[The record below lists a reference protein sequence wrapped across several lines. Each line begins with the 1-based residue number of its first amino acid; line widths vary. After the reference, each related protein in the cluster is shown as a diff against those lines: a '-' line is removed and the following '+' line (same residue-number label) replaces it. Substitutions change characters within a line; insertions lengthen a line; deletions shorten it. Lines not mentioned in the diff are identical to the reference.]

1 MMNVFTDIAVSGY
14 LPQRSLAG
22 FPKLEKKKKKQ
33 KTAKVY
39 TNTSHGAP
47 PSSVQSNMCIFFRLC
62 QTNEMKM
69 P

>member
-1 MMNVFTDIAVSGY
+1 MNVFTDIAVSGY

-22 FPKLEKKKKKQ
+22 FPKLEKKKP

-39 TNTSHGAP
+39 TNTSDGAQ
-47 PSSVQSNMCIFFRLC
+47 PSSVQSNIC
-62 QTNEMKM
+62 QTNEVKI